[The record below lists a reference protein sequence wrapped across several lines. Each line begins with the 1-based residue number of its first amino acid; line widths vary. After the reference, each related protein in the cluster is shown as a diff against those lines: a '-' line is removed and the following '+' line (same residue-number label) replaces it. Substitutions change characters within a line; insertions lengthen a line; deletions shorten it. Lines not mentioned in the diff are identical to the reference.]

1 MTPNDTQSFRR
12 PVRQAALVLAV
23 LALFLFASMPLAT
36 QADAQES
43 DVVVEPVTPVLSARR
58 FAPVLQTTNADPAL
72 NNDLNAFLR
81 STPGDACVLV
91 KSDGRVVVD
100 RKADTAFAPASL
112 MKLATAIGAM
122 EILGSDYRMQTK
134 FVTNGKFSNGVVDGD
149 LYVIGGGDPLITT
162 KGYKSVFDDPDQL
175 LEPMGDVVNTLK
187 EKGVKEV
194 RGAIIGDDS
203 RYENV
208 RWIPSWPTRYQIGG
222 TVSPLSALVVN
233 DGNTGYTETPD
244 EPTTDRKAGDPPL
257 LFVQTLKTLLNQNG
271 INANG
276 EARTGRA
283 PGEVKEVAVFES
295 VPMID
300 IVNEMLANS
309 DNTTAELVLRE
320 IGMQN
325 SGEGTTTAGLAAV
338 REVLS
343 QKSIPLDGFV
353 QVDGSGL
360 DLNNRMSCRTG
371 LALYETVDTY
381 SDVTTKLP
389 VAGRTGT
396 LRKRMLQA
404 EATGK
409 VVAKTG
415 TLNSVNAL
423 AGRATTKPGNFI
435 EFVFIHNGTDP
446 RGQVVGDIVAERL
459 MTFAKGAKLSALSP
473 AAAKQTTPEK
483 NDK

>member
-1 MTPNDTQSFRR
+1 MNSKVVKGFRWPIR
-12 PVRQAALVLAV
+12 RMALVLV
-23 LALFLFASMPLAT
+23 IGALFLFTSLPIAT
-36 QADAQES
+36 QAGAEES
-43 DVVVEPVTPVLSARR
+43 DVVFEPVTPVLSARR
-58 FAPVLQTTNADPAL
+58 FAPVLQSTNADPAL
-72 NNDLNAFLR
+72 NNDLNTFLR
-81 STPGDACVLV
+81 STPGDACALV

-100 RKADTAFAPASL
+100 RKADTPFAPASV
-112 MKLATAIGAM
+112 MKLATAIGAL
-122 EILGSDYRMQTK
+122 EILGPDYRMQTK
-134 FVTNGKFSNGVVDGD
+134 FVTNGKFSNGIVDGD

-162 KGYKSVFDDPDQL
+162 KGYKSVFDDPDQV
-175 LEPMGDVVNTLK
+175 LEPMTDLVNKLK

-244 EPTTDRKAGDPPL
+244 EPTTNRKAGDPPL

-271 INANG
+271 ITANG
-276 EARTGRA
+276 EARTGRT
-283 PGEVKEVAVFES
+283 PDEVKEITVFDS
-295 VPMID
+295 LPMVD

-320 IGMQN
+320 IGAQN
-325 SGEGTTTAGLAAV
+325 SGQGSTAAGIAAV
-338 REVLS
+338 RDVLT

-360 DLNNRMSCRTG
+360 DLTNRMSCRTA
-371 LALYETVDTY
+371 LALYEVIDTY
-381 SDVTTKLP
+381 PDVTSKLP

-396 LRKRMLQA
+396 LRKRMLQI

-423 AGRATTKPGNFI
+423 AGRSTTKPGNFI
-435 EFVFIHNGTDP
+435 EFAFIHNGTDP
-446 RGQVVGDIVAERL
+446 RGQVVGDIFAERL
-459 MTFAKGAKLSALSP
+459 MSFAKGAKLSALSP
-473 AAAKQTTPEK
+473 AAAKQITPEK
-483 NDK
+483 KK